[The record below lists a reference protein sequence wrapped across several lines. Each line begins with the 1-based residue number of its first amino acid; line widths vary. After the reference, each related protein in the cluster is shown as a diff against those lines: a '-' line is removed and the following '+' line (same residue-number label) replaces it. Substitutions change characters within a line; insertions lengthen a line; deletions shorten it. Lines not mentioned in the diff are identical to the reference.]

1 MEIGV
6 REEASVSGR
15 EEGKHGQ
22 WKTALRE
29 FFPLLVRADFRWT
42 VAYLD
47 VCLRWGC
54 DANMKKIDI
63 GAATVAT
70 APGIPSAASG
80 LIQPFFV
87 AAAGCLTPPSY
98 CHHRFQNGHWLLHS
112 LPPLPKSRT
121 LSRYSASNCRL

>member
-54 DANMKKIDI
+54 DVNMKKIDI
-63 GAATVAT
+63 GAAIVAT
-70 APGIPSAASG
+70 APGIPCVVSG
-80 LIQPFFV
+80 LIQPFWCEHHG
-87 AAAGCLTPPSY
+87 AAVGWASVMSCSSGLVE
-98 CHHRFQNGHWLLHS
+98 F
-112 LPPLPKSRT
+112 
-121 LSRYSASNCRL
+121 LSS